1 MSMDKVRYPD
11 AIPTRGVSSQLPLV
25 GKMIGEVP
33 EKAMG
38 GGWVSISGDTERA
51 KRLRDRLAQLKIGTG
66 GTQFAA
72 NGGPGG
78 ATDTL
83 IGLTDGRISR
93 VVLVFGAKMSWSDAE
108 RKLRDFTVASVSAE
122 GGRGMQKYW
131 GTIEKDNAKYYG
143 RVIGYWED
151 NKDGA
156 VKKHYNSNGSVTGTQ
171 VAAEHQD
178 GPTGI
183 VIDVDAFSWGL
194 ANYVAPE
201 HVDTVRNHKLATGL
215 TETEARVAMYGKES
229 QSTQE
234 NGVTKIK
241 FYQPPP
247 PDAVGTGP
255 RQHRGPQGAR
265 NDAAA
270 AGGGGGGGWGG
281 GGGGWW
287 GWSRTR
293 RRGRRIFVS
302 TGSAWAES
310 RRAEHRCRRGAP
322 EWWLRRRGQDP
333 RHRLRQRL
341 QVFRRCR
348 KRRRKSNA
356 RRHRDCEGWR
366 GDAGELTRRS
376 RCIGHDAKPNGIPA
390 KIRTKRIPRR
400 RAAEPRTSS
409 PRSAARDVHRSARR
423 RSHHWIG
430 HCFRRV
436 GRKHILAPFPDVSVH
451 VVQAIRVRFER
462 ADLVSCAVGSS

>member
-1 MSMDKVRYPD
+1 
-11 AIPTRGVSSQLPLV
+11 
-25 GKMIGEVP
+25 
-33 EKAMG
+33 
-38 GGWVSISGDTERA
+38 
-51 KRLRDRLAQLKIGTG
+51 
-66 GTQFAA
+66 
-72 NGGPGG
+72 
-78 ATDTL
+78 
-83 IGLTDGRISR
+83 LTDGRISR

-270 AGGGGGGGWGG
+270 AGGGGGGGAGG
-281 GGGGWW
+281 GGGG
-287 GWSRTR
+287 G
-293 RRGRRIFVS
+293 RGHGGGGGGF
-302 TGSAWAES
+302 
-310 RRAEHRCRRGAP
+310 
-322 EWWLRRRGQDP
+322 
-333 RHRLRQRL
+333 
-341 QVFRRCR
+341 
-348 KRRRKSNA
+348 
-356 RRHRDCEGWR
+356 
-366 GDAGELTRRS
+366 
-376 RCIGHDAKPNGIPA
+376 
-390 KIRTKRIPRR
+390 
-400 RAAEPRTSS
+400 SS
-409 PRSAARDVHRSARR
+409 PPAQPGPNPAAQNTVAVAAHPSGGYDGEVKIPGTDFASDYRFSEDVGNVGEKATLVATA
-423 RSHHWIG
+423 IVKDG
-430 HCFRRV
+430 VVTRV
-436 GRKHILAPFPDVSVH
+436 N
-451 VVQAIRVRFER
+451 
-462 ADLVSCAVGSS
+462 

>member
-1 MSMDKVRYPD
+1 MWTGIRWLAFVLLMGASATQPASPAPRMSMDKVRYPD
-11 AIPTRGVSSQLPLV
+11 ALPTRGVSSQLPLI

-38 GGWVSISGDTERA
+38 GAWVSISGDTERA
-51 KRLRDRLAQLKIGTG
+51 KRLRDRLAQLKIGTS
-66 GTQFAA
+66 GTQFAS

-93 VVLVFGAKMSWSDAE
+93 VVLVFGAKMTWSDAE

-122 GGRGMQKYW
+122 GGRGMEKYW

-151 NKDGA
+151 NKEAA
-156 VKKHYNSNGSVTGTQ
+156 VKKHYNSNGSVTGTR

-194 ANYVAPE
+194 ANYVSPE

-247 PDAVGTGP
+247 PDEGGIGP
-255 RQHRGPQGAR
+255 RKKRAQQGAG

-270 AGGGGGGGWGG
+270 AGGGGGGAIAGGGGGRKRGG
-281 GGGGWW
+281 GGGGFSPPPAQ
-287 GWSRTR
+287 GGPNPAAQNTVAVAAHPSDGYDGEVKIPGTEFASDYKFSEDVGNVGEKATLVATAIVKDGVVTR
-293 RRGRRIFVS
+293 V
-302 TGSAWAES
+302 
-310 RRAEHRCRRGAP
+310 
-322 EWWLRRRGQDP
+322 
-333 RHRLRQRL
+333 
-341 QVFRRCR
+341 
-348 KRRRKSNA
+348 N
-356 RRHRDCEGWR
+356 
-366 GDAGELTRRS
+366 
-376 RCIGHDAKPNGIPA
+376 
-390 KIRTKRIPRR
+390 
-400 RAAEPRTSS
+400 
-409 PRSAARDVHRSARR
+409 
-423 RSHHWIG
+423 
-430 HCFRRV
+430 
-436 GRKHILAPFPDVSVH
+436 
-451 VVQAIRVRFER
+451 
-462 ADLVSCAVGSS
+462 

>member
-270 AGGGGGGGWGG
+270 AGGGGGGGAGG
-281 GGGGWW
+281 GGGG
-287 GWSRTR
+287 G
-293 RRGRRIFVS
+293 RGHGGGGGGF
-302 TGSAWAES
+302 
-310 RRAEHRCRRGAP
+310 
-322 EWWLRRRGQDP
+322 
-333 RHRLRQRL
+333 
-341 QVFRRCR
+341 
-348 KRRRKSNA
+348 
-356 RRHRDCEGWR
+356 
-366 GDAGELTRRS
+366 
-376 RCIGHDAKPNGIPA
+376 
-390 KIRTKRIPRR
+390 
-400 RAAEPRTSS
+400 SS
-409 PRSAARDVHRSARR
+409 PPAQPGPNPAAQNTVAVAAHPSGGYDGEVKIPGTDFASDYRFSEDVGNVGEKATLVATA
-423 RSHHWIG
+423 IVKDG
-430 HCFRRV
+430 VVTRV
-436 GRKHILAPFPDVSVH
+436 N
-451 VVQAIRVRFER
+451 
-462 ADLVSCAVGSS
+462 